1 MAQGRFLMPKTIL
14 PGVVA
19 VAADSDRS
27 FPRHM
32 HDQFGIGLIERGAQ
46 KSLSGRGMVEA
57 GAGHLITVNPGEV
70 HDGIPLGE
78 GGRAWRM
85 LYLDIDIVRDAIADI
100 GETDRGAFEF
110 AYPVDIRPLAKRFN
124 AVFAAMTARERPG
137 ETLRGDETLLTLLA
151 GAMEKAAKPGDIAA
165 PENIKRAKSRIDD
178 EPSRPFRLADL
189 AAEAGMSQFRFLR
202 AFARATGL
210 TPHSYLLQR
219 RVHAARHALAR
230 GTPPAEAAFAA
241 GFADQSHLNRFFVR
255 QFGVTPAVYRAATG
269 GGSSLS
275 SVMPD

>member
-1 MAQGRFLMPKTIL
+1 MAQGQFLMPKTSM
-14 PGVVA
+14 PGVAA
-19 VAADSDRS
+19 VVADSDRC

-57 GAGHLITVNPGEV
+57 GAGHVITVNPGEV

-85 LYLDIDIVRDAIADI
+85 LYLDIDIVRDAIADVCEKDH
-100 GETDRGAFEF
+100 GSFEF
-110 AYPVDIRPLAKRFN
+110 AYPVDARPLAQRFN
-124 AVFAAMTARERPG
+124 AVFSAVTAKERPG
-137 ETLRGDETLLTLLA
+137 ETLHGDETLLMLLA
-151 GAMEKAAKPGDIAA
+151 AAMETAAKPGEIAA

-178 EPSRPFRLADL
+178 DPAHPFRLADL
-189 AAEAGMSQFRFLR
+189 AGEAGMSQFRFLR
-202 AFARATGL
+202 AFAKATGL

-219 RVHAARHALAR
+219 RVHVARHELAR
-230 GTPPAEAAFAA
+230 GTPPAEVAFIA

-269 GGSSLS
+269 G
-275 SVMPD
+275 

>member
-1 MAQGRFLMPKTIL
+1 MAQGRFLMPKTSM

-19 VAADSDRS
+19 VVADSDRS

-32 HDQFGIGLIERGAQ
+32 HDQFGIGVIERGAQ

-57 GAGHLITVNPGEV
+57 AAGQVITVNPGEI

-85 LYLDIDIVRDAIADI
+85 LYLDIDIVRDVIADVCQK
-100 GETDRGAFEF
+100 DRGFFEF
-110 AYPVDIRPLAKRFN
+110 AYPVDARPLAERFN
-124 AVFAAMTARERPG
+124 AVFSAVTAKERPG
-137 ETLRGDETLLTLLA
+137 ETLHSDETLLMLLA
-151 GAMEKAAKPGDIAA
+151 AAMETAAKPPVVTSPDTIR
-165 PENIKRAKSRIDD
+165 RAKSSIDD
-178 EPSRPFRLADL
+178 DPAHPFRLADL

-202 AFARATGL
+202 AFAKATGL

-219 RVHAARHALAR
+219 RVHLARHALA
-230 GTPPAEAAFAA
+230 GGKPPAEVAFLA
-241 GFADQSHLNRFFVR
+241 GFADQSHLNRVFVR